1 MMRELSNLWQSL
13 DDPEYLHLLL
23 EPLPLF
29 GLGIGLIFV
38 IAGLLMAQPQMKLLA
53 LIVIVLSCASVQPYV
68 SLRVKSEPRVLAMQD
83 AGYHKLIRDQTQL
96 RSGSAWLYYGIA
108 LMCTISLV
116 VTRSGKGF
124 VFLILTLVLCAV
136 GFTHA
141 LWLHKKECEVYH
153 RNIVRYRAMK

>member
-29 GLGIGLIFV
+29 GLGSGLVFSHRRS
-38 IAGLLMAQPQMKLLA
+38 AMAQPRMKLLA

-68 SLRVKSEPRVLAMQD
+68 SLRVKSEHAPARSCKTLAC
-83 AGYHKLIRDQTQL
+83 HKLIRDQTQL
-96 RSGSAWLYYGIA
+96 RQWRRLSLYGIA
-108 LMCTISLV
+108 FMCAISLV

-124 VFLILTLVLCAV
+124 VFLIITHWCCARWASRTRSGLT
-136 GFTHA
+136 
-141 LWLHKKECEVYH
+141 K
-153 RNIVRYRAMK
+153 RR